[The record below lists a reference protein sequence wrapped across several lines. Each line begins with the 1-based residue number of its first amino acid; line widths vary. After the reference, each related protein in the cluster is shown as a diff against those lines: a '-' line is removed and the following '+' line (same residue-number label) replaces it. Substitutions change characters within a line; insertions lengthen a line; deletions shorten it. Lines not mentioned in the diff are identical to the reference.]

1 MRDAIVAHL
10 GSRQVSR
17 VLYGSIIGL
26 ALVVAL
32 EANPPRAGAI
42 VVSLVA
48 TAIAVG
54 LAELYS
60 DIVGTETRTRA
71 RVGRQQLVEM
81 LDEIGAV
88 VIGVSFPGIFFLLA
102 AVGAFDVDTAFTVAK
117 WSGLGMITAYGFIAA
132 RFTGATVLGS
142 VRRAGVAGLIAA
154 FLILIKAL
162 LH

>member
-32 EANPPRAGAI
+32 EAYPPRAWAI

-54 LAELYS
+54 LAELYG

-81 LDEIGAV
+81 LDDIVAV
-88 VIGVSFPGIFFLLA
+88 MIGVAFPGIFFLLA
-102 AVGAFDVDTAFTVAK
+102 AIGVFDLDAAFTIAK

>member
-32 EANPPRAGAI
+32 EAHPPRAGVVA
-42 VVSLVA
+42 VSLVA

-71 RVGRQQLVEM
+71 RVGRQQIIDM
-81 LDEIGAV
+81 LDEVGAV
-88 VIGVSFPGIFFLLA
+88 ASGIAFPGIFFLIA
-102 AVGAFDVDTAFTVAK
+102 AAGAFDVETAFTVAK
-117 WSGLGMITAYGFIAA
+117 WSGLALITAYGFIAA
-132 RFTGATVLGS
+132 RFTGETVLGS
-142 VRRAGVAGLIAA
+142 VRRAGIAGLIAA
-154 FLILIKAL
+154 FLIVIKAL